1 MELKALKARHAEALG
16 LQPDA
21 ASTATICRMQSGAII
36 VFGAMPGLV
45 PATCLT
51 RISPPPGTAG
61 EAAAAVRRDHSGAPA
76 PRR

>member
-45 PATCLT
+45 PATHPL
-51 RISPPPGTAG
+51 PPPGTAG